1 MKTVYSPLDEDMCT
15 TGLCPDW
22 FFGKEIVD
30 NIEKCEDFGTVLL
43 IVSLLTVFDES
54 FKNFFSFK
62 DENEVLPA
70 AVRAGSSNIQWPS
83 RKTATL
89 NDLFV
94 LIGE

>member
-54 FKNFFSFK
+54 FKNFFSVK
-62 DENEVLPA
+62 DENEVFPVA
-70 AVRAGSSNIQWPS
+70 IRAGSNILQWLSN
-83 RKTATL
+83 KVAAL
-89 NDLFV
+89 NGLFV
-94 LIGE
+94 LNGE